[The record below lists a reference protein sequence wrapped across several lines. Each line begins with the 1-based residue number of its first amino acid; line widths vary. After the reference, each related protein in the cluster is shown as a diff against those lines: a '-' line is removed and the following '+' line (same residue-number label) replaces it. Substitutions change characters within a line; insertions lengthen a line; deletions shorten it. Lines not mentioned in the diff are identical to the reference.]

1 MSNITALHPAKSL
14 SQAKARS
21 FSLRAFPVF
30 ASLDEDDDRHWS
42 QYCQQRTFGPGE
54 TLVDFGDPTRDVFLV
69 QTGQFRA
76 VFRFAIGKEAI
87 LGTFREGDIFGEL
100 SAIDGQ
106 PRSASLMA
114 IFVSTVIVVPA
125 EVFTAIVVQKPDVAL
140 TLLKLLSNRIRLL
153 SSRVTDLS
161 FLDTKHRLYNTLL
174 RLSRSRPRNR
184 SANADANP
192 DERVISPPVIHAEL
206 ADHIGSSRETVS
218 REMARLIREG
228 LIERT
233 ASAII
238 LKKPGELSARISSAL
253 EG

>member
-1 MSNITALHPAKSL
+1 MSNITALHPEKPLLQPKS
-14 SQAKARS
+14 RR

-30 ASLDEDDDRHWS
+30 ASLDEADDQHWS
-42 QYCQQRTFGPGE
+42 QYCQQRTFGAGE
-54 TLVDFGDPTRDVFLV
+54 TLVDFGDPGRSVFLV
-69 QTGQFRA
+69 QTGQIRA
-76 VFRFAIGKEAI
+76 VFRFTIGKEAI

-125 EVFTAIVVQKPDVAL
+125 EVFTAILVQKPDVGL
-140 TLLKLLSNRIRLL
+140 TLLKLLSSRIRLL

-174 RLSRSRPRNR
+174 RLSRSRFRDRTGHPE
-184 SANADANP
+184 
-192 DERVISPPVIHAEL
+192 ERVISPPVIHAEL

-218 REMARLIREG
+218 REMARLTRDG

-233 ASAII
+233 SSAII
-238 LKKPGELSARISSAL
+238 LKNPGELSARISSAL